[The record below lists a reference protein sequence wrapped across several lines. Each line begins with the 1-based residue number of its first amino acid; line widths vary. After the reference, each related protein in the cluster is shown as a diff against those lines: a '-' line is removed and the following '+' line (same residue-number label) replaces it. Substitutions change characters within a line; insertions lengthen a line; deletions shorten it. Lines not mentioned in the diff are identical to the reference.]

1 MTSQNKSVAVLGG
14 GISGLS
20 TAYALQQKGIRVSVY
35 ELADEAGGVIKTV
48 KQDGWQTEAGPNSLL
63 LNSDKI
69 GSLLEELGLKPQIEE
84 ANPKA
89 RKRFIVK
96 NGQPTALPLSVWD
109 AIKSDLLSLGS
120 KLRLLGE
127 PFVKARPSEDE
138 SIASFFRRRI
148 GQEPVDYGINPFV
161 SGVYAGDPEQLSIK
175 HTFDSLYKMEQS
187 HGSMFKGM
195 LAKRND
201 PSPSRTLISF
211 RDGMQALPNHLAEQ
225 LGKSLKLEHTVEQIE
240 STNGRWSVRLNTES
254 GKQQNMHDVVISTLP
269 AYLLSK
275 IIADKQVKTMAQKLE
290 QISYVPLSVLHLGF
304 QKEKVSHP
312 LDGFGMLIPKKEN
325 YKLLGALF
333 PSTLFPNRAP
343 SGHALLT
350 CFIGGARNPELAGY
364 PQEELVALALNDLD
378 SLLGIAAKPVFT
390 RHTFWENAI
399 PQYRTGYDRY
409 LSIMD
414 EIEQSAAGLFLSGNY
429 RGGVS
434 VPDRLSAGLENARK
448 VELFLK
454 ESTS

>member
-20 TAYALQQKGIRVSVY
+20 TAYALQQKGVDVSVY
-35 ELADEAGGVIKTV
+35 EHAGEAGGVISTV
-48 KQDGWQTEAGPNSLL
+48 RENGWQTESGPNSLL
-63 LNSDKI
+63 LKSNNI
-69 GSLLEELGLKPQIEE
+69 RSLLEELGLGPQIQE
-84 ANPKA
+84 ANPIA

-96 NGQPTALPLSVWD
+96 NEQPVALPLSVWD
-109 AIKSDLLSLGS
+109 AIKSNLISFGG

-127 PFVKARPSEDE
+127 PFVKAGRTEDE

-148 GQEPVDYGINPFV
+148 GQELVDYGINPFV

-175 HTFDSLYKMEQS
+175 HTFGSLFKMEQS

-195 LAKRND
+195 LAKRNE
-201 PSPSRTLISF
+201 SSVSRALISF
-211 RDGMQALPNHLAEQ
+211 RDGMQTLPDRLAEH
-225 LGKSLKLEHTVEQIE
+225 LGESLNLNYTVEQIE
-240 STNGRWSVRLNTES
+240 PKDDRWSVRGNTKS
-254 GKQQNMHDVVISTLP
+254 GDQQKMHDVIISTLP
-269 AYLLSK
+269 VYLLPN
-275 IIADKQVKTMAQKLE
+275 IIADRQLETKVQKLK
-290 QISYVPLSVLHLGF
+290 QITYVPLSVLHLGF
-304 QKEKVSHP
+304 QKEEVTHP

-325 YKLLGALF
+325 YNLLGALF

-343 SGHALLT
+343 SGHVLLT
-350 CFIGGARNPELAGY
+350 CFIGGARHPELADY
-364 PQEELVALALNDLD
+364 PQEELIALALNDLD
-378 SLLGIAAKPVFT
+378 SLLGIHAKPVFT

-399 PQYRTGYDRY
+399 PQYHTGFDRY

-414 EIEQSAAGLFLSGNY
+414 EIERAAPGLFLFGNY

-434 VPDRLSAGLENARK
+434 VPERLSAGLENARK